1 VQIGSNVITVTVRD
15 AAGLTRSA
23 TFTATMTAPVSAPPP
38 PAYSPPVYD
47 YGSGY
52 GG

>member
-1 VQIGSNVITVTVRD
+1 VTARD

-38 PAYSPPVYD
+38 APPPPVYD

>member
-1 VQIGSNVITVTVRD
+1 VTARD
-15 AAGLTRSA
+15 AAGLTRSVS
-23 TFTATMTAPVSAPPP
+23 FTATMTAPAPAAPPP
-38 PAYSPPVYD
+38 PAYVPPVYD

>member
-1 VQIGSNVITVTVRD
+1 VITVTARD

-23 TFTATMTAPVSAPPP
+23 TFTATMTAPAPA
-38 PAYSPPVYD
+38 PAPAPTYIPPVYD